1 MIPKKQDQK
10 DDIPQFKIKLE
21 ELKKILPPLGKNRG
35 HSCAATTLTH
45 ILEVLDLTSVN
56 SIYFNNLAIPFSGFA
71 SFKSKSGWRGPCGAV
86 IGALAAIGIISGGN
100 KKIEDMDVPIVYGK
114 AIRFALKFEQEFGS
128 LSCQELCGYDLQYNL
143 KDYVKDRAW
152 ENKCCKFV
160 LFAIDQVSKIMKKEL
175 RNNWSKYPIN

>member
-1 MIPKKQDQK
+1 MTPEKLTQNDVILR
-10 DDIPQFKIKLE
+10 FKSKLE
-21 ELKKILPPLGKNRG
+21 ELKQILPPLGKNRG
-35 HSCAATTLTH
+35 HSCTATTLTH
-45 ILEVLDLTSVN
+45 ILDVLDLTSGN

-71 SFKSKSGWRGPCGAV
+71 SFKSKSGWRGPCGAIV
-86 IGALAAIGIISGGN
+86 GALAAIGIISGGN
-100 KKIEDMDVPIVYGK
+100 KKIEDVNVPIVYGK

-152 ENKCCKFV
+152 ENKCCNFV

-175 RNNWSKYPIN
+175 RNNWLK